1 MQIPLV
7 TFFVIAAIAYMF
19 FREIWIRTILIESL
33 AAIIDLMVELKNSI
47 GQTLLRLERNEV
59 KNLMGQTIGTTR
71 DHQLVNLQGQVLAE
85 VRDGKVYRGGGAHLL
100 EVRGGEILNA
110 SGQPIAS
117 VDGGDDAQRA
127 LLGAAFLVFC
137 SSMGHFSPDF
147 PALFHPVV

>member
-7 TFFVIAAIAYMF
+7 TFFIIAAIAYMF
-19 FREIWIRTILIESL
+19 FRENWIRTILIESR
-33 AAIIDLMVELKNSI
+33 AAIISLMVELKNSI

-71 DHQLVNLQGQVLAE
+71 DHRLVNLQGHVLAE
-85 VRDGKVYRGGGAHLL
+85 VRDGKVYRGGGALLL

-117 VDGGDDAQRA
+117 ADGGDDAQRA
-127 LLGAAFLVFC
+127 LLGAAFLVIC

-147 PALFHPVV
+147 PALFHPLV

>member
-1 MQIPLV
+1 M
-7 TFFVIAAIAYMF
+7 
-19 FREIWIRTILIESL
+19 
-33 AAIIDLMVELKNSI
+33 
-47 GQTLLRLERNEV
+47 
-59 KNLMGQTIGTTR
+59 
-71 DHQLVNLQGQVLAE
+71 LAE

>member
-1 MQIPLV
+1 
-7 TFFVIAAIAYMF
+7 
-19 FREIWIRTILIESL
+19 
-33 AAIIDLMVELKNSI
+33 MVELKNSI

-59 KNLMGQTIGTTR
+59 KNLMGQ
-71 DHQLVNLQGQVLAE
+71 VLAE
-85 VRDGKVYRGGGAHLL
+85 VRDGKVYRGGGALLL

-147 PALFHPVV
+147 PALFHSLV